1 MAEQE
6 CLCLRDRG
14 GARRHTPVR
23 AGETQRCPER
33 RLPLRSCSLGLGW
46 AERQVLV
53 SELSW
58 RGPTLKA
65 GTGSVRVRVLC
76 KEVA

>member
-1 MAEQE
+1 M
-6 CLCLRDRG
+6 
-14 GARRHTPVR
+14 
-23 AGETQRCPER
+23 
-33 RLPLRSCSLGLGW
+33 GW

-58 RGPTLKA
+58 RGLTLKA
-65 GTGSVRVRVLC
+65 GTGFVRVRVLC